1 MEHSKTRL
9 LGCLT
14 VAALLAGCIG
24 NSEPI
29 NSAANT
35 FQIVSGAA
43 RQITSPVAAGL
54 PAIRSE
60 RSHRV
65 SWIKPNLGHQALLYV
80 GNYLN
85 GTVSVFSYNAGRSPE
100 LVGTLSG
107 FTAPLAAC
115 SDSNGNVFI
124 GDSGTSTV
132 SEFAHGATTPTRV
145 LQDSQGSPQGCAVDP
160 TTGNLAVMNWACS
173 CGAGNLA
180 IYPNATGS
188 PKIYTNPNQPHP
200 EAGAYDSKGNLI
212 IDGMNQNTANV
223 FEVAKGSTTF
233 TPLTIKG
240 GTIHFSGQVQWDA
253 DGLLIGDQEYE
264 GQTASAVYRVTLS
277 GKTLTIHGAIP
288 LTGTTDVFGFVKRGT
303 GKSATLAG
311 ADVVSGNGFVYA
323 FPSGNQV
330 SSFSGMDGPIGATL
344 SQAGS

>member
-1 MEHSKTRL
+1 MERPKVRL
-9 LGCLT
+9 FCCLT
-14 VAALLAGCIG
+14 IAALLAGC
-24 NSEPI
+24 
-29 NSAANT
+29 AANS
-35 FQIVSGAA
+35 QSAPGVAQNLPGAIGA
-43 RQITSPVAAGL
+43 GRQIASPIAAGL
-54 PAIRSE
+54 PAIRSQ
-60 RSHRV
+60 RSHGV
-65 SWIKPNLGHQALLYV
+65 SWMKPNLGHQALLYV
-80 GNYLN
+80 GNYDN
-85 GTVSVFSYNAGRSPE
+85 GTVSVFSYNAGQSPT

-115 SDSNGNVFI
+115 GDSRGNVFI
-124 GDSGTSTV
+124 GDAGTSTV
-132 SEFAHGATTPTRV
+132 SEFAHGATTPTEV

-188 PKIYTNPNQPHP
+188 PKIYANPNQPHP

-212 IDGMNQNTANV
+212 LDGMNENTANV

-264 GQTASAVYRVTLS
+264 GQAASAVYRVTLS
-277 GKTLTIHGAIP
+277 GKTLTIHAAIP
-288 LTGTTDVFGFVKRGT
+288 LTGTIDVFGFVKRGT
-303 GKSATLAG
+303 GESATLAG
-311 ADVVSGNGFVYA
+311 ADVASGNGFVYA
-323 FPSGNQV
+323 FPSGNRL
-330 SSFSGMDGPIGATL
+330 SSFSGMDGPIGATI